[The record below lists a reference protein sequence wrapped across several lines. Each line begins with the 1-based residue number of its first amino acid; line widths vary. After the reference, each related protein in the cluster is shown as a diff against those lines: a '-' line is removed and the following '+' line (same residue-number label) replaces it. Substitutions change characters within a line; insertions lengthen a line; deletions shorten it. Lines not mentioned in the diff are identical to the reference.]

1 MKISF
6 FVNETK
12 KAAKEVAD
20 RLSRLAA
27 SLGVFISDA
36 QEADVI
42 VTLGGDG
49 TILTAVHSHPGK
61 PLLGLNLGGLGFM
74 ASVEEKGFAQAI
86 EFLARGRYKV
96 SRRTMISVRDE
107 QTSAQYN
114 ALNDVVI
121 KSTAGHASVV
131 DLSVDGATA
140 TRYHSDGLVI
150 SSPTGSTAYSLSAGG
165 PVLMP
170 DSRSI
175 VITPV
180 CPHALGIRSLVVR
193 DDCQIKVVNRRRSVV
208 DARKVVVCV
217 DGQEKFSLSP
227 DCSVSVGKSQTYANF
242 VELEGHDPYEI
253 LSRKLGW
260 RGNNLNEGDC

>member
-12 KAAKEVAD
+12 LVAKKASED
-20 RLSRLAA
+20 LSRLV
-27 SLGVFISDA
+27 SRFGMTLTSDK
-36 QEADVI
+36 EADVI

-49 TILTAVHSHPGK
+49 TILRAVHSHQGK

-74 ASVEEKGFAQAI
+74 ASVEEKDFIKALELLSKG
-86 EFLARGRYKV
+86 EYTV
-96 SRRTMISVRDE
+96 SRRTMLAVKDDKSQVE
-107 QTSAQYN
+107 FN

-121 KSTAGHASVV
+121 KSTTGHAAVV
-131 DLSVDGATA
+131 DLSIDGATA

-150 SSPTGSTAYSLSAGG
+150 ASPTGSTAYSLSAGG
-165 PVLMP
+165 PVVMP

-180 CPHALGIRSLVVR
+180 CPHALGVRSLVVR
-193 DDCQIKVVNRRRSVV
+193 DDCQIQIINRKRSALE
-208 DARKVVVCV
+208 ARNVMVCV
-217 DGQEKFSLSP
+217 DGEEKLLLPPDSSVRVFKSSL
-227 DCSVSVGKSQTYANF
+227 CANF
-242 VELEGHDPYEI
+242 VEFVGHNPYEI

-260 RGNNLNEGDC
+260 RGNNLTEGEC